1 MKAKENFEI
10 NATLCIAN
18 NHVYAIQLEGDK
30 ARYML
35 CVKGDAVRIGNWQR
49 IKAEEARPYITDRN
63 RRLYIDE
70 ARAY

>member
-1 MKAKENFEI
+1 MKTKEFFVI
-10 NATLCIAN
+10 DATLCVGQ
-18 NHVYAIQLEGDK
+18 NHTYAIQLEGDK